1 MARSPLRLHVMCM
14 ARDGSYSV
22 TSWVYKGQDLASLGV
37 GERLGEW
44 ELVEN
49 RVQQERPREQL
60 VLVYMEL

>member
-1 MARSPLRLHVMCM
+1 MEVIQSI
-14 ARDGSYSV
+14 